1 MVHTVWESV
10 CLLALHHLEGTC
22 NPFSCGRLV
31 LNRSPA
37 VGQSHKFLMQ
47 TRSVQISAENRN
59 VVQVVGGLVQP

>member
-1 MVHTVWESV
+1 MVHTVLESV

-47 TRSVQISAENRN
+47 TRSQLRIET
-59 VVQVVGGLVQP
+59 